1 VPKKL
6 LFIVTA
12 VVGGVTALRRTRSRR
27 AEQDL
32 WAEATKPMDL
42 R

>member
-6 LFIVTA
+6 LLVMTA
-12 VVGGVTALRRTRSRR
+12 LVGSVTALRRTRSRR

-32 WAEATKPMDL
+32 WAEATKPIDL

>member
-1 VPKKL
+1 MPKTL
-6 LFIVTA
+6 LLMMAAIA
-12 VVGGVTALRRTRSRR
+12 GGLLALRRTRARR

-32 WAEATKPMDL
+32 WAEAIKPVDL

>member
-6 LFIVTA
+6 LLMLTA
-12 VVGGVTALRRTRSRR
+12 LVGALTALRRTRARR

-32 WAEATKPMDL
+32 WAEATKPVDL

>member
-1 VPKKL
+1 MPKKL
-6 LFIVTA
+6 LLIMTA
-12 VVGGVTALRRTRSRR
+12 LVGVTALRRTRSRR

-32 WAEATKPMDL
+32 WAEATKPIDL